1 ENKYSNDNATKH
13 ISSLLGKNIFDYT
26 KPETLLAKLIE
37 ITSTKNDLILDFNLG
52 SGTTAAVAHKMGR
65 RYIGIEQMEYIN
77 DITVPRLKKVIEGEQ
92 GGISKDVNWQGGGSF
107 VYAELME
114 LNAYFVHEIQKAQS
128 TEELEKLF
136 TMMKTE
142 AHLNYQVELEN
153 VLSAEYEVDGI
164 FRKVAFSE
172 LELHEQKQLLIEI
185 LDKNKLY
192 VNVSDM
198 EDSELSISESDKAFT
213 RSFYGME

>member
-1 ENKYSNDNATKH
+1 
-13 ISSLLGKNIFDYT
+13 
-26 KPETLLAKLIE
+26 
-37 ITSTKNDLILDFNLG
+37 
-52 SGTTAAVAHKMGR
+52 
-65 RYIGIEQMEYIN
+65 
-77 DITVPRLKKVIEGEQ
+77 
-92 GGISKDVNWQGGGSF
+92 
-107 VYAELME
+107 
-114 LNAYFVHEIQKAQS
+114 
-128 TEELEKLF
+128 
-136 TMMKTE
+136 
-142 AHLNYQVELEN
+142 
-153 VLSAEYEVDGI
+153 YEVDGI

>member
-1 ENKYSNDNATKH
+1 
-13 ISSLLGKNIFDYT
+13 
-26 KPETLLAKLIE
+26 
-37 ITSTKNDLILDFNLG
+37 
-52 SGTTAAVAHKMGR
+52 
-65 RYIGIEQMEYIN
+65 
-77 DITVPRLKKVIEGEQ
+77 
-92 GGISKDVNWQGGGSF
+92 
-107 VYAELME
+107 
-114 LNAYFVHEIQKAQS
+114 AQS

-198 EDSELSISESDKAFT
+198 EDSELSISES
-213 RSFYGME
+213 

>member
-1 ENKYSNDNATKH
+1 YITDKTIREKYYLKERKEIGKQIDNFWHDIGNLNRVSDVAFIDGQKTEKLMQRRSSFASKEND
-13 ISSLLGKNIFDYT
+13 IV
-26 KPETLLAKLIE
+26 
-37 ITSTKNDLILDFNLG
+37 LDFHLG
-52 SGTTAAVAHKMGR
+52 SGTSAAAAHKMGR
-65 RYIGIEQMEYIN
+65 RYIGIEQMDYIN
-77 DITVPRLKKVIEGEQ
+77 EITVPRLQKVIEGEH
-92 GGISKDVNWQGGGSF
+92 GGISKDVNWQGSGSF
-107 VYAELME
+107 VYVELVE
-114 LNAYFVHEIQKAQS
+114 LNAYFIHEIQKAQS

-192 VNVSDM
+192 VNVP
-198 EDSELSISESDKAFT
+198 A
-213 RSFYGME
+213 

>member
-1 ENKYSNDNATKH
+1 
-13 ISSLLGKNIFDYT
+13 
-26 KPETLLAKLIE
+26 
-37 ITSTKNDLILDFNLG
+37 
-52 SGTTAAVAHKMGR
+52 
-65 RYIGIEQMEYIN
+65 
-77 DITVPRLKKVIEGEQ
+77 

-164 FRKVAFSE
+164 FRKVALSK

-185 LDKNKLY
+185 LDKNQLY

-198 EDSELSISESDKAFT
+198 EDSDLNISESDKAFT